1 MNGKFIP
8 NGLTVEMMPES
19 TAPDKLF
26 EGVPYNPT
34 YGHVSPERMEV
45 MRLKVSRLRS
55 TVKLLDAGKISL
67 AIYENERALAVLA
80 ERFGDEVL
88 SLTPDQAL
96 EKSIQTQ
103 HSLIRD
109 LSEQYM
115 KLAMILEKRQTY
127 KQRAF

>member
-8 NGLTVEMMPES
+8 NELTVEVMPES
-19 TAPDKLF
+19 TTPDKLF
-26 EGVPYNPT
+26 EGIPYTPT
-34 YGHVSPERMEV
+34 TFHVTPERMEV

-55 TVKLLDAGKISL
+55 TVKLLDAGKISS

-103 HSLIRD
+103 HSLSVD
-109 LSEQYM
+109 LSEHYM
-115 KLAMILEKRQTY
+115 KLALALEKRQTY

>member
-1 MNGKFIP
+1 MIDLNELFSKL
-8 NGLTVEMMPES
+8 NEGLPE
-19 TAPDKLF
+19 
-26 EGVPYNPT
+26 
-34 YGHVSPERMEV
+34 
-45 MRLKVSRLRS
+45 
-55 TVKLLDAGKISL
+55 KLLLD
-67 AIYENERALAVLA
+67 LAVLA

-103 HSLIRD
+103 HSLSVG

-115 KLAMILEKRQTY
+115 KLALVLEKRQTY

>member
-1 MNGKFIP
+1 MSNNFTP
-8 NGLTVEMMPES
+8 NGLTFERMDAS
-19 TAPDKLF
+19 TSTEKLF
-26 EGVPYNPT
+26 EGIPHTPEI
-34 YGHVSPERMEV
+34 GKIPDERMRV
-45 MRLKVSRLRS
+45 MRLKVERFRS
-55 TVKLLDAGKISL
+55 TVKLMDAGKISL